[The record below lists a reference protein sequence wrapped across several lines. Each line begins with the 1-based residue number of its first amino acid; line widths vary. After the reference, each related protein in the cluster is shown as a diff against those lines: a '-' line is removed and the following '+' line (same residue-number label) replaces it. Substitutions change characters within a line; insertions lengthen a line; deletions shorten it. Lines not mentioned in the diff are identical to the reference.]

1 MAEGDPLMS
10 PQAGRTTV
18 GTRLRGRREEMG
30 LSLDEIA
37 QRTRVPLR
45 HLHAIEDGN
54 YGSLPSITYAMGFAK
69 AYART
74 VGLDEVELGREL
86 RQELGS
92 TFEERPEYVP
102 YEMADP
108 TRVPSRG
115 LAWAG
120 LAVAALIVLGVALW
134 YGSAMF
140 RAGPAA
146 VVATAPVPV
155 GPVVPVP
162 VVRATAAVPAAGEQ
176 VTLVARN
183 EVWLR
188 VYDAKNETLLIKTM
202 QPGERYDVPRT
213 ADRPMINIGRP
224 DAVTVTINGS
234 EVAPLGPPERA
245 IKDVEIS
252 AAALRGRTTPAAAP
266 SAAPSAAAGAPAG

>member
-1 MAEGDPLMS
+1 MVEGDPLIS
-10 PQAGRTTV
+10 APAGRTTV
-18 GTRLRGRREEMG
+18 GTRLRARREEMG
-30 LSLDEIA
+30 LSLEEVG

-45 HLHAIEDGN
+45 HLESIETGT
-54 YGSLPSITYAMGFAK
+54 YTSLPSITYAMGFTK

-92 TFEERPEYVP
+92 TFDERPEYVP

-120 LAVAALIVLGVALW
+120 LAVAALIVLGVAIW

-140 RAGPAA
+140 RGGPAPE
-146 VVATAPVPV
+146 VATAPVPV
-155 GPVVPVP
+155 GDVP
-162 VVRATAAVPAAGEQ
+162 PAAAPAPAPAAAPAGGEQ
-176 VTLVARN
+176 VTLVAKN

-188 VYDAKNETLLIKTM
+188 IYDGSNDTLLIKTM

-252 AAALRGRTTPAAAP
+252 AAALRARGTSAAAP
-266 SAAPSAAAGAPAG
+266 PAGNTTG

>member
-1 MAEGDPLMS
+1 MAEGDPLTSAAAARM
-10 PQAGRTTV
+10 TV
-18 GTRLRGRREEMG
+18 GTRLRARREEMG
-30 LSLDEIA
+30 LSLEEVA

-45 HLHAIEDGN
+45 HLQSIEAGSFT
-54 YGSLPSITYAMGFAK
+54 SLPSITYAMGFTK
-69 AYART
+69 AYGRA

-92 TFEERPEYVP
+92 SFDERPEYVP

-134 YGSAMF
+134 YGSAML
-140 RAGPAA
+140 RGGPAA
-146 VVATAPVPV
+146 PEVATAPAPVPV
-155 GPVVPVP
+155 GDVPPAAAPAPPPVP
-162 VVRATAAVPAAGEQ
+162 AGGEQ
-176 VTLVARN
+176 VTLVANN

-188 VYDAKNETLLIKTM
+188 IYDANNDTLVLKTM
-202 QPGERYDVPRT
+202 QPGERYDVPRS
-213 ADRPMINIGRP
+213 ADKPMINIGRP

-252 AAALRGRTTPAAAP
+252 ARALRARAAPAAAP
-266 SAAPSAAAGAPAG
+266 SPVASATAG

>member
-10 PQAGRTTV
+10 PQAGRTNV

-54 YGSLPSITYAMGFAK
+54 YASLPSITYAMGFAK

-74 VGLDEVELGREL
+74 IGLDEVELGREL

-120 LAVAALIVLGVALW
+120 LAVAVLIVLGVAVW
-134 YGSAMF
+134 FGSAMF
-140 RAGPAA
+140 RSGPAPA
-146 VVATAPVPV
+146 VATAPVPV
-155 GPVVPVP
+155 GPVPPAAVPVP
-162 VVRATAAVPAAGEQ
+162 AAAVPASAEQ
-176 VTLVARN
+176 VTLVAKD

-202 QPGERYDVPRT
+202 QPGERYDVPRA

-245 IKDVEIS
+245 VKDVEIS
-252 AAALRGRTTPAAAP
+252 AAALRARGTPAAAP
-266 SAAPSAAAGAPAG
+266 SPAAGNSAG